1 MGLCEEPFR
10 LIKTGENTVEVR
22 LNDEKRRKIKIGD
35 TIEFIKVPE
44 ENEVLKIEVLELR
57 NYDTF
62 KELYEDIPFK
72 DFGCEGWTMEEM
84 LEATYKIYSPE
95 QEKQWV
101 H

>member
-1 MGLCEEPFR
+1 M
-10 LIKTGENTVEVR
+10 R